1 MTFQLDTTGRV
12 EFSPWYVSASGA
24 HLAELIW
31 GDLDGFTQ
39 GYIEALLSEPETARA
54 WWLRHSG
61 PFGVPAAAPFR
72 DLAPETLER
81 IIADCEAFQAS
92 PAHDHG
98 GDRKAKGAA
107 LWKARN
113 AIPDLGTPRYWFPPL
128 TVQLGDD
135 GKVRFAA

>member
-1 MTFQLDTTGRV
+1 MTFKLDT
-12 EFSPWYVSASGA
+12 SGA
-24 HLAELIW
+24 VCDNRHGSVAGRAITRWE
-31 GDLDGFTQ
+31 DLTPFTQ
-39 GYIEALLSEPETARA
+39 GYVGAMFASSQPLNKIGSKLGAFM
-54 WWLRHSG
+54 G
-61 PFGVPAAAPFR
+61 AAGFS
-72 DLAPETLER
+72 DLAPETLAR

-113 AIPDLGTPRYWFPPL
+113 AVPNLRSARYRFPPL

-135 GKVRFAA
+135 GKVRFA